1 MKKTTIYL
9 MAFLFIS
16 LGMNSCK
23 KGENDPFLS
32 LKSRKSRMAGEWDI
46 TKMTRIESGLW
57 TGVPYTNT
65 YVIENG
71 VSSST
76 FTAGGYS
83 TSSTGTVSN
92 YSFNILKDGSFSNTM
107 TYDSGNGEVTEE
119 EEGSWMFIGKNKNE
133 DLKNKEAIIFT
144 TNSSV
149 TTSAGSTTTNTST
162 GLTSGSIMII
172 DQLKSKEI
180 IIKGEYS
187 VSPAGGST
195 TTTTYEYILTA
206 K

>member
-57 TGVPYTNT
+57 TGVAYTNT

-71 VSSST
+71 VSTST
-76 FTAGGYS
+76 FAAGGNS

-92 YSFNILKDGSFSNTM
+92 YSFNILKDGSYSNTM
-107 TYDSGNGEVTEE
+107 TYDNGSGDETQND
-119 EEGSWMFIGKNKNE
+119 EGSWMFIGKNKNE
-133 DLKNKEAIIFT
+133 DLKNKEGIMFT
-144 TNSSV
+144 TSSSS
-149 TTSAGSTTTNTST
+149 TTSSGSTSTNTYT
-162 GLTSGSIMII
+162 GLTDGNIMLI

-180 IIKGEYS
+180 IVKGEFS
-187 VSPAGGST
+187 ETPAGGST

>member
-32 LKSRKSRMAGEWDI
+32 LKSRSSRLVGEWDI
-46 TKMTRIESGLW
+46 TKMTRIESGIW
-57 TGVPYTNT
+57 TGVDYTNT

-71 VSSST
+71 VSTST
-76 FTAGGYS
+76 FAAGGNS

-92 YSFNILKDGSFSNTM
+92 YSFNILKDGSYSNTM
-107 TYDSGNGEVTEE
+107 TYDNGSGDETQND
-119 EEGSWMFIGKNKNE
+119 EGSWMFIGKNKNE
-133 DLKNKEAIIFT
+133 DLKNKEGIMFT
-144 TNSSV
+144 TSSSS
-149 TTSAGSTTTNTST
+149 TTSSGSTSTNTYT
-162 GLTSGSIMII
+162 GLTDGNIMLI

-180 IIKGEYS
+180 IVKGEFS
-187 VSPAGGST
+187 ETPAGGST

>member
-32 LKSRKSRMAGEWDI
+32 LKSRTSRMVGEWEV
-46 TKMTRIESGLW
+46 TKMSTTQSGIW
-57 TGVPYTNT
+57 TGVAYTNT
-65 YVIENG
+65 TTIEG
-71 VSSST
+71 GSST
-76 FTAGGYS
+76 TTFSAGGTS
-83 TSSTGTVSN
+83 TQSTATVSN
-92 YSFNILKDGSFSNTM
+92 FNFSILKDGTYSNSL
-107 TYDSGNGEVTEE
+107 TYDDGSGAVTEADS
-119 EEGSWMFIGKNKNE
+119 GSWMFIGKNKNGE
-133 DLKNKEAIIFT
+133 LKNKEGIIFT
-144 TNSSV
+144 TSSSSS
-149 TTSAGSTTTNTST
+149 TSSGSTST
-162 GLTSGSIMII
+162 DTFTGFNNGSILLI

-187 VSPAGGST
+187 ENPAGGSV

-206 K
+206 I

>member
-76 FTAGGYS
+76 FAAGGNS